1 MFYVRY
7 LTAVNPI
14 LSTSPPVQKYHTLT
28 SGSEEVPL
36 LTCAGNPSP
45 IGKVPA
51 PKDSPH
57 YGMRRS
63 ATITLISYAE
73 QGIIIITNVLQGND
87 TIILVDC
94 TSE

>member
-1 MFYVRY
+1 MVDS
-7 LTAVNPI
+7 L

-28 SGSEEVPL
+28 SGSVEFPL
-36 LTCAGNPSP
+36 ATRAGNPSP

-57 YGMRRS
+57 FTSIRRS

-73 QGIIIITNVLQGND
+73 QGIIIFINVLQSNN
-87 TIILVDC
+87 TVVLVDC

>member
-1 MFYVRY
+1 MVDS
-7 LTAVNPI
+7 L

-28 SGSEEVPL
+28 SGSVEVPL
-36 LTCAGNPSP
+36 VTQAGNPSP

-57 YGMRRS
+57 FTSIRRS
-63 ATITLISYAE
+63 ATTTLIGYAV
-73 QGIIIITNVLQGND
+73 QGMITSINVLQGND
-87 TIILVDC
+87 TVVLVDC